1 MAAIDPVSRTTIYV
15 RDFNRSLAF
24 YRDLLGMT
32 VQFDVTI
39 PNPSASQ
46 ILNEQCD
53 ALRVIVLSAADTQT
67 GNIGLAQPIGANPP
81 LPHRPIPERITLGET
96 CLVIRTLH
104 LKALLPK
111 LRSHPGLHMVSEPTR
126 IARRDGGELW
136 EIFLRDPD
144 GVLVNLSHVGP
155 WE

>member
-15 RDFNRSLAF
+15 RDFARSLAF

-46 ILNEQCD
+46 ILNERCE
-53 ALRVIVLSAADTQT
+53 ALRVIVLQAADTQT

-81 LPHRPIPERITLGET
+81 LPHRPIP
-96 CLVIRTLH
+96 
-104 LKALLPK
+104 
-111 LRSHPGLHMVSEPTR
+111 
-126 IARRDGGELW
+126 
-136 EIFLRDPD
+136 
-144 GVLVNLSHVGP
+144 
-155 WE
+155 